1 MIGSWRWN
9 FTLGLIGGLITFL
22 LSVFDNILTTTLLNS
37 LYCFLI
43 TFALVYAFR
52 WILGT
57 IAGLRQFATANEQ
70 EISPEPGA
78 EAGKGTNI
86 DLRTPD
92 DGDSLNELLK
102 RQPDVEQNEETA
114 FSPINPPSLVS
125 PKKLDPEKMAEA
137 VRRMSDG
144 EGW

>member
-9 FTLGLIGGLITFL
+9 LTLGLISGLITFL

-57 IAGLRQFATANEQ
+57 IVGLKQITSANEH
-70 EISPEPGA
+70 EVSSEPGA

-92 DGDSLNELLK
+92 DGESLNELLK
-102 RQPDVEQNEETA
+102 GQPNVEQSEQPA
-114 FSPINPPSLVS
+114 FSPINPPRLVS
-125 PKKLDPEKMAEA
+125 AKKLGPEKMAEA